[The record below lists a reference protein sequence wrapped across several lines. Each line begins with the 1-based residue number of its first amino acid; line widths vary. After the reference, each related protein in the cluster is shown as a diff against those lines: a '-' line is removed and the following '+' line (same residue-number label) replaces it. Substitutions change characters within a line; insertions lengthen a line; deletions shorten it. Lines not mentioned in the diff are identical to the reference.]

1 MTIVNKNAISLTSIL
16 FSMRSEL
23 DIKPTQDFML
33 LSESL
38 RRFKKVAAKLTA
50 KKNTKNRLRKY
61 FKIHKDL
68 SIKFY
73 TVLRQLEQIPN
84 LKHNRAFLDL
94 YTAYVNAQNMET
106 IIIRK
111 YNAKLK
117 QVREYVN
124 YPFINNK

>member
-1 MTIVNKNAISLTSIL
+1 
-16 FSMRSEL
+16 MRSEL